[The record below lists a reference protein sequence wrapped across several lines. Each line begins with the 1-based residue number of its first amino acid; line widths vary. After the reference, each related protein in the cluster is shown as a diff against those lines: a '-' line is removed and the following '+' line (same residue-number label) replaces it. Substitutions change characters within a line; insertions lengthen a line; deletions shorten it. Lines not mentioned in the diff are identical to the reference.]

1 MPMPGDTFMADR
13 LETFD
18 SLRDRI
24 TARYDDL
31 SPHLQRLARTAMG
44 DLVTENPRRHFA
56 GEPVL
61 TPVN

>member
-1 MPMPGDTFMADR
+1 MPMPGDAFMADR

-18 SLRDRI
+18 SLGDRI

-31 SPHLQRLARTAMG
+31 SPHLQRLARIAMG
-44 DLVTENPRRHFA
+44 DLVTENLRRHFT
-56 GEPVL
+56 GEPML

>member
-1 MPMPGDTFMADR
+1 MPMPGDAFMVDR

-24 TARYDDL
+24 TARYDDF
-31 SPHLQRLARTAMG
+31 SPHLQRLARIAMG
-44 DLVTENPRRHFA
+44 DLMTENLRRHFA

-61 TPVN
+61 TRVN

>member
-1 MPMPGDTFMADR
+1 MPGDAFMADR

-24 TARYDDL
+24 TARYDDH
-31 SPHLQRLARTAMG
+31 SPHLQRLARIAMG
-44 DLVTENPRRHFA
+44 DLVTENLRRHFA
-56 GEPVL
+56 SEPVL

>member
-1 MPMPGDTFMADR
+1 MADR

-24 TARYDDL
+24 TARNDDL
-31 SPHLQRLARTAMG
+31 SPHLQRLARIAMG
-44 DLVTENPRRHFA
+44 DLVTENLRSHCA

>member
-1 MPMPGDTFMADR
+1 MPMPGDVFMADR

-24 TARYDDL
+24 TARNDDL
-31 SPHLQRLARTAMG
+31 SPHLQRLARIAMG
-44 DLVTENPRRHFA
+44 NLVTENLRSHCA

>member
-1 MPMPGDTFMADR
+1 MPMPGDAFMADR

-18 SLRDRI
+18 SPRDRI

-31 SPHLQRLARTAMG
+31 NPHLQRLARIAMG
-44 DLVTENPRRHFA
+44 DLVTEYLRHRFA

-61 TPVN
+61 TPVS